1 MTDTPQLDDDL
12 LPGERPTLKTI
23 SRITGLAVATV
34 SRALNDAPDISA
46 DTKKRVRE
54 CADRIDYL
62 PNRAGVRL
70 RTGKTNV
77 ISLIVSTEHDIMNHT
92 ARLLSSIAGGLRN
105 TPYHLVVTPFFPD
118 EDPMRPVRYVVE
130 TGSADAIILNQTEP
144 DDPRVAYLMKKGF
157 PFVTHGQTNWS
168 ASHPYCDFDN
178 RTFAELGIEAL
189 ARRGRKCVLV
199 VAPPPYHFYGKEILD
214 GTKTASERLGLTRLV
229 LQDVTTDSSIKDVGT
244 SVRAALNAHPEIDA
258 ILCGS
263 TNATVAA
270 IGGAEAVGRVLGVD
284 FDVFSKEA
292 TTFLNIFR
300 SQVLVVSED
309 VGATGA
315 SLARA
320 ALQAIDHPSRA
331 PIQELAVPTFND
343 PLFAA
348 KPA

>member
-1 MTDTPQLDDDL
+1 M
-12 LPGERPTLKTI
+12 
-23 SRITGLAVATV
+23 
-34 SRALNDAPDISA
+34 
-46 DTKKRVRE
+46 RE
-54 CADRIDYL
+54 CADRIGYL

-92 ARLLSSIAGGLRN
+92 ARLLSSIAGGLRH

-144 DDPRVAYLMKKGF
+144 DDPRVAYLMQKGF
-157 PFVTHGQTNWS
+157 PFVTHGRTNWS
-168 ASHPYCDFDN
+168 DTHPYCDFDN
-178 RTFAELGIEAL
+178 RRFGELGIEAL

-199 VAPPPYHFYGKEILD
+199 VAPPAYHFYGKDILD
-214 GTKTASERLGLTRLV
+214 GTKETCARTGMTRLV
-229 LQDVTTDSSIKDVGT
+229 LQDVTTDSCIKDVET
-244 SVRAALNAHPEIDA
+244 SVRAALKAHPEVDA

-270 IGGAEAVGRVLGVD
+270 IGGAEAVGRVLGED
-284 FDVFSKEA
+284 FDAFSKEA
-292 TTFLNIFR
+292 TSFLNLFR
-300 SQVLVVSED
+300 PKILVVSED

-320 ALQAIDHPSRA
+320 ALQAIDHPSR
-331 PIQELAVPTFND
+331 PPVQELAIPTFAD
-343 PLFAA
+343 PLRA
-348 KPA
+348 KQTPENAT